1 MWIMNAKR
9 IIICIAAAFCLMVIF
24 GCTTATVIP
33 LEPCIQPVRACTLG
47 TVQLE
52 SIFSYSANRREL
64 RSLIVAVGNDH
75 GFSIRDREPETDL
88 SAGEDPS
95 CGGKAG
101 FTINFVLREKSY
113 LRGLKSI
120 HSSAV
125 LAEIHDPAG
134 ALIYQV
140 TWINDGKKTLD
151 SMTYL
156 RSALHS
162 VFRSLGHKAFHPQPL

>member
-1 MWIMNAKR
+1 MNTNR
-9 IIICIAAAFCLMVIF
+9 IISIAAVLCLVAIS

-33 LEPCIQPVRACTLG
+33 LEPCIQPVRSCALG

-52 SIFSYSANRREL
+52 SIFSYSASRREL

-75 GFSIRDREPETDL
+75 GFSIRERKLETDV

-95 CGGKAG
+95 CGGSPE
-101 FTINFVLREKSY
+101 FTINFVLREKNY
-113 LRGLKSI
+113 LRGLKTI

-140 TWINDGKKTLD
+140 TWINDGTKTLD

-162 VFRSLGHKAFHPQPL
+162 VFRSLGHKAFHPRPF